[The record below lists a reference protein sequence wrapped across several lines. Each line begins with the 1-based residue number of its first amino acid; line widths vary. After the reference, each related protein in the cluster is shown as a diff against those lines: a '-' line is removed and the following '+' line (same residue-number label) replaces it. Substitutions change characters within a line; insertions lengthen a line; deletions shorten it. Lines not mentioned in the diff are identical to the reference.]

1 MFDLPK
7 TQDLAFAV
15 NKSKDVAVST
25 VDFGNAL
32 FTESLKFF
40 NEITNKTFYT
50 YTVKAA
56 EANNQA
62 TEYAKEFIKTG
73 TIKEIFAGS
82 GKN

>member
-7 TQDLAFAV
+7 TQDFAFVV
-15 NKSKDVAVST
+15 NKSKEVATST
-25 VDFGNAL
+25 VDFGNTL
-32 FTESLKFF
+32 FNESLKFF

-62 TEYAKEFIKTG
+62 TEYAKEFIQTG

>member
-1 MFDLPK
+1 MFDFPK

-15 NKSKDVAVST
+15 NKSKEVATST
-25 VDFGNAL
+25 VDFGNTI
-32 FTESLKFF
+32 FNEGLKFF

-50 YTVKAA
+50 YTVRAA

>member
-1 MFDLPK
+1 MFEFPK

-15 NKSKDVAVST
+15 NKSKDVVVST

-32 FTESLKFF
+32 FTEGLKFF

-73 TIKEIFAGS
+73 TVKEIFANS
-82 GKN
+82 AKD

>member
-7 TQDLAFAV
+7 TQDLAFVV
-15 NKSKDVAVST
+15 NKSKEVATST
-25 VDFGNAL
+25 VDFGNTI
-32 FTESLKFF
+32 FNEGLKFF

-50 YTVKAA
+50 YTVRAA

-73 TIKEIFAGS
+73 TIKEIFANS

>member
-7 TQDLAFAV
+7 TQDLAFVV
-15 NKSKDVAVST
+15 NKSKEVATST
-25 VDFGNAL
+25 VDFGNTL
-32 FTESLKFF
+32 FNESLKFF
-40 NEITNKTFYT
+40 NEITGKTFYT

-56 EANNQA
+56 EANEQA